1 MPSEG
6 TGLFAAFGGGDFA
19 RCGVRD
25 VPPPGGRGQKGVQD
39 TCGFLYPL
47 LRLPLIFR
55 WLLSAASQLK
65 TRAAIKTAL
74 SSGAL
79 RRRLGM
85 ASRSIS
91 AHISARQRVP
101 VGWIGNRLYN
111 LSGLLP

>member
-1 MPSEG
+1 MSPIPW
-6 TGLFAAFGGGDFA
+6 TGDFRPQRA
-19 RCGVRD
+19 ETL
-25 VPPPGGRGQKGVQD
+25 QKGVQD

-79 RRRLGM
+79 RRRLGL